1 MIKTKTTS
9 RKTAFKVN
17 RMSECIME
25 SRDEFIMRKYD
36 GNESEIT
43 SKGSVYAKKPPILI
57 LQKRRPVN
65 LWMLYRCPSSG
76 EGLNTM
82 GASHSKNFV
91 DLLTNLLICPT
102 KKREDILPIYLST
115 KCKYLPI
122 LLT

>member
-91 DLLTNLLICPT
+91 DLLTNLLTCPT
-102 KKREDILPIYLST
+102 KKREDILVQNVSTYLS
-115 KCKYLPI
+115 YL
-122 LLT
+122 LN